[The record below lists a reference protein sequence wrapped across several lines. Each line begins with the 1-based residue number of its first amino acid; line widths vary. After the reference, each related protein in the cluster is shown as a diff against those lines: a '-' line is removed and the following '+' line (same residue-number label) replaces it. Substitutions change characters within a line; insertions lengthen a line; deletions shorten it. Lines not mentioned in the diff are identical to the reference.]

1 MKRLVKIKPIEQ
13 INDPKIFSTREIN
26 WHNPIVA
33 DSIAE
38 AYGYVKVI
46 LEDLEKLKKFEED
59 GKIKAECGCDSPSF
73 MFVYVLDK
81 SILPEFRKINLVS
94 SRRRVK

>member
-1 MKRLVKIKPIEQ
+1 MKKLYKIKTSEQ
-13 INDPKIFSTREIN
+13 PDEPKIYCTREIN

-38 AYGYVKVI
+38 AYGYVKDT
-46 LEDLEKLKKFEED
+46 LDDLEKLKKFEEE

-81 SILPEFRKINLVS
+81 SILSEFQKIKLVS
-94 SRRRVK
+94 PWRRVK